1 MSHQTTS
8 FQTLLHLLNGYIG
21 SCILLMPR
29 AFADGGFVIG
39 LIFTPIIGLIMN
51 SCIHMLLNTNQ
62 YLCDKLKLPLMDYEE
77 VFETYLNLNQNYL
90 LSY

>member
-1 MSHQTTS
+1 
-8 FQTLLHLLNGYIG
+8 
-21 SCILLMPR
+21 MPK

-77 VFETYLNLNQNYL
+77 VFET
-90 LSY
+90 